1 MRGAM
6 AVRKQLWHPDSVRQ
20 KIRASQLVNRLEKH
34 AHGEVDMSPT
44 QISAAVA
51 LLDRCVPRLTA
62 TEMKLD
68 GEMQVRDTVDRP
80 PRETYEDWIA
90 RRRLQNEHLANI
102 PPAGSAE

>member
-1 MRGAM
+1 M

-34 AHGEVDMSPT
+34 AHGEVDMTAT
-44 QISAAVA
+44 QVTAALG
-51 LLDRCVPRLTA
+51 LLDRCVPKLTA
-62 TEMKLD
+62 TDLKLS
-68 GEMQVRDTVDRP
+68 GEVAVRDTVDRP